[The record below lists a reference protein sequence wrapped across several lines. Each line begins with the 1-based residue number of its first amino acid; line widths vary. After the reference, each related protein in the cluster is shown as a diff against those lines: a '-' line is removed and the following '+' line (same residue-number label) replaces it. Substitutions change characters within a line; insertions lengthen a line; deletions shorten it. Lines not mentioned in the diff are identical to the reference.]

1 MVIQNSR
8 LREKPSAMEVLFV
21 DDDVVVV
28 VVVVVIVVVAVAFL
42 LYFVQ
47 ELIK

>member
-21 DDDVVVV
+21 DDVV